1 MAIEGLETRGDLERF
16 VREAMN
22 RAPEAAIVR
31 QAVGAA
37 AQEQTMDL
45 LGGGIGAA
53 FAGPAAL
60 MMTPVLTS
68 NMLNNA
74 QIGAANAAFWLDP
87 AELKGS
93 LKIRWHWHTGS
104 VAPGVGV
111 TLVLYSVTAFS
122 NLTIAT
128 NGPAAV
134 SNVIAAPAANA
145 HGTVDSAEFVIP
157 SAGWYA
163 MEAVILSGSVA
174 AQWFVSGLLM
184 RSAS

>member
-16 VREAMN
+16 VRDTMN

-31 QAVGAA
+31 QAQGAA
-37 AQEQTMDL
+37 VQEQVMDL
-45 LGGGIGAA
+45 LGGGVGAGV
-53 FAGPAAL
+53 AGPVAV

-68 NMLNNA
+68 NMISHA
-74 QIGAANAAFWLDP
+74 TIGAANAAFWLDP

-93 LKIRWHWHTGS
+93 LKIRWHWHTSS

-111 TLVLYSVTAFS
+111 TLGLYSVTAFS
-122 NLTIAT
+122 NLTITT
-128 NGPAAV
+128 NGPAV
-134 SNVIAAPAANA
+134 GSNVIAAPAANVHA
-145 HGTVDSAEFVIP
+145 TIDSAEFVIP

-163 MEAVILSGSVA
+163 MEAVLGGGTMA

-184 RSAS
+184 RRAS